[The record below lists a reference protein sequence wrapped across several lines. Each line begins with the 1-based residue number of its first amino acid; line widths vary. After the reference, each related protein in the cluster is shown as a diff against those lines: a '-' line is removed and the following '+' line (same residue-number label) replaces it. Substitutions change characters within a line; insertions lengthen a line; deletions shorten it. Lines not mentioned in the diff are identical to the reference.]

1 MVGPTDCP
9 SLSAGCLRYIFLRS
23 YELPLTGLG
32 CLPLKSSLSLSG
44 SPRSEWA
51 KLDSIFWPG
60 ELEMEVYKVLGNWS
74 QITKPPRE
82 IFGSCLICVLL
93 VLNLFLIGL
102 LLRYANFFLD
112 FSKLLRNSLLLLR
125 MRRAELFDAPS

>member
-60 ELEMEVYKVLGNWS
+60 ELEMEVYKVVGNWS
-74 QITKPPRE
+74 LAVDNKTTPGK
-82 IFGSCLICVLL
+82 IFGSCCFELVSYRTALKICQFLL
-93 VLNLFLIGL
+93 GLFQVIT
-102 LLRYANFFLD
+102 
-112 FSKLLRNSLLLLR
+112 
-125 MRRAELFDAPS
+125 E